1 MRKFSVLLLAIS
13 LTGIAPADAAVVK
26 AGAQCKKVGA
36 IATVSGKKFTCIK
49 TGAKLVWNKG
59 VIIKKPAVIKAGM
72 CPPMAAADKDPGI
85 TQARANALITMSEAD
100 AESCA
105 MNLGWVYRLGQR
117 DEELFPGTFDYR
129 TDRVTVTVMK
139 GLVTKVTVG

>member
-13 LTGIAPADAAVVK
+13 LTGIAPADAAVIK
-26 AGAQCKKVGA
+26 AGAQCKKDGVM
-36 IATVSGKKFTCIK
+36 ATVSGKKFTCIK

-85 TQARANALITMSEAD
+85 TQARANALITMSEVD

-117 DEELFPGTFDYR
+117 DEEFFPGTIDYR

-139 GLVTKVTVG
+139 GLVAKVTVG

>member
-1 MRKFSVLLLAIS
+1 MRKFTVLLLAIS

-26 AGAQCKKVGA
+26 AGVQCKKVGA

-72 CPPMAAADKDPGI
+72 CPPMAVADKDPGI

-117 DEELFPGTFDYR
+117 DDEFFPGTFDYR